1 MISSTHFFPSISNE
15 DNSLNIQAWVERIA
29 KDRPQIEQQTI
40 IDACLL
46 AQKVHQSQKGASGEP
61 YLVHVITVADIL
73 AQLGMDTDV
82 LVAAILHDVALDKQ
96 MLFDIQKRFGDIVVR
111 LVDGVTKMKLI
122 EELNDNSHKII
133 NAKHQRERLRKM
145 LLAMAEDVRVVLI
158 KLADRLDNMRVL
170 HYQPKDKQ
178 RRVARE
184 TLELFAPLAN
194 RLGIWQIK
202 WELEDL
208 SLRYLE
214 PEVYKKM
221 AKFLDE
227 RRVDREKYI
236 QQLVEYLS
244 KALLQAGIKAEVSG
258 RPKHIYSIWHKMRR
272 KGLDFDQIF
281 DVRAMRVLVNN
292 ANECYTALGI
302 IHNKWQPLR
311 NEFDDY
317 IANPK
322 ANSYQSLHT
331 AVIGHE
337 QKIFEVQIR
346 THAMHHHA
354 ELGVASHWRYK
365 ENGTQ
370 HDKDFE
376 QRITWLRRILQWKDE
391 DGDVGDFIDRF
402 KSEIFEDQVYALSPQ
417 AQIIELPQGATPLDF
432 AYHIH
437 TQLGHRCRGAKIN
450 SRIVPLTYTLKSG
463 DMVEILSSKEDKPSR
478 DWMIQRAGYMKTSK
492 ARAKVRQWFKKQDIQ
507 KNIIEGRILLE
518 RVLRRFNIKNGKFER
533 FAQTLCFKSVD
544 ELLASIGRG
553 DTTVIQI
560 AETFKEQ
567 VFPKKKSLPIV
578 AKSDYTCGIQI
589 QGVGGLLTQT
599 AQCCSPVAYDSI
611 VGYIAKGR
619 GVIIHRRD
627 CPNALR
633 WQDENNE
640 RLIEVEWS
648 HPDGERTSNYPVDI
662 HIDAFDRVGLLRDIC
677 TIVTDE
683 NLNILATN
691 TSTSQPDN
699 RVQMMF
705 SLEANNLDQLSRALG
720 KIDNLANV
728 MNVWRKNG

>member
-1 MISSTHFFPSISNE
+1 
-15 DNSLNIQAWVERIA
+15 
-29 KDRPQIEQQTI
+29 
-40 IDACLL
+40 
-46 AQKVHQSQKGASGEP
+46 
-61 YLVHVITVADIL
+61 
-73 AQLGMDTDV
+73 
-82 LVAAILHDVALDKQ
+82 
-96 MLFDIQKRFGDIVVR
+96 
-111 LVDGVTKMKLI
+111 
-122 EELNDNSHKII
+122 
-133 NAKHQRERLRKM
+133 
-145 LLAMAEDVRVVLI
+145 
-158 KLADRLDNMRVL
+158 
-170 HYQPKDKQ
+170 
-178 RRVARE
+178 
-184 TLELFAPLAN
+184 
-194 RLGIWQIK
+194 
-202 WELEDL
+202 
-208 SLRYLE
+208 
-214 PEVYKKM
+214 
-221 AKFLDE
+221 
-227 RRVDREKYI
+227 
-236 QQLVEYLS
+236 
-244 KALLQAGIKAEVSG
+244 
-258 RPKHIYSIWHKMRR
+258 
-272 KGLDFDQIF
+272 
-281 DVRAMRVLVNN
+281 
-292 ANECYTALGI
+292 

-450 SRIVPLTYTLKSG
+450 NRIVPLTYTLKSG

-478 DWMIQRAGYMKTSK
+478 DWMIQRAGYMKTPK
-492 ARAKVRQWFKKQDIQ
+492 ARAEVRQWFKKQDAQ
-507 KNIIEGRILLE
+507 KNIIEGRVLLE
-518 RVLRRFNIKNGKFER
+518 RILRRFNIKNGKFEQL
-533 FAQTLCFKSVD
+533 AQTLCFKSVD

-567 VFPKKKSLPIV
+567 VFPKRKSLPIV
-578 AKSDYTCGIQI
+578 TKSDLASGIQI

-691 TSTSQPDN
+691 TSTNQPDN
-699 RVQMMF
+699 SVQMMF

>member
-46 AQKVHQSQKGASGEP
+46 AQEVHQSQKGASGEP
-61 YLVHVITVADIL
+61 YLVHVIIVADIL

-258 RPKHIYSIWHKMRR
+258 RPKHIYSIWHKMQR

-292 ANECYTALGI
+292 VNECYTALGI

-450 SRIVPLTYTLKSG
+450 SRIVPLTYILKSG

-518 RVLRRFNIKNGKFER
+518 RVLRRFNIKNGKFEQL
-533 FAQTLCFKSVD
+533 AQTLCFKSVD

-578 AKSDYTCGIQI
+578 AKSDYTSGIQI

-648 HPDGERTSNYPVDI
+648 HPDGERISNYPVDI

-691 TSTSQPDN
+691 TSTNQPDN